1 MNTPAVGAWDRVEQQ
16 FQEVATLLAS
26 GDALQL
32 QTASATLQ
40 ALSREL
46 ALVLQSTPTPSNK
59 LLRERVKRMAQG
71 LQMLRDNLSRQAAF
85 TQQSLQVVLPR
96 AVQSTYKSGA
106 SVYGARLGD
115 FKA

>member
-1 MNTPAVGAWDRVEQQ
+1 MNTPVLAAFDRVEQQ

-32 QTASATLQ
+32 QTASAALQ
-40 ALSREL
+40 ALSTEL
-46 ALVLQSTPTPSNK
+46 ARMVQAAPRSNK
-59 LLRERVKRMAQG
+59 ISRQRVKGMAQG

-96 AVQSTYKSGA
+96 AVQSTYTGGA